1 LISDK
6 YADANKVKYRAE
18 NDGVLFRECGALRI
32 QSRALAWT
40 VEGGDSGS
48 HNRGYSER
56 RNPGEN
62 GFGQQPVKACPFIPY
77 ATSPARRIA
86 LTKSDI
92 SRPAY
97 ARDATES
104 ALPAGGGPAIIDQY
118 SNGFFDGVV

>member
-1 LISDK
+1 
-6 YADANKVKYRAE
+6 
-18 NDGVLFRECGALRI
+18 
-32 QSRALAWT
+32 

-56 RNPGEN
+56 RNSGEN

-86 LTKSDI
+86 VTKSDI